1 MYINYININIYFS
14 PVQCVLQWDIS
25 STWGSTC
32 TEIQVKS
39 VYVTLK
45 NFLKLYRSINLNVTS
60 FYLSCLLQFS
70 LHSQFSC
77 LFSYNI
83 TEAAWKVCFHVDY
96 TLCIFLLLAP
106 VYEIL
111 STYAGI
117 WKRNCRKCIDS
128 DRVALAVKTIL
139 KIIQR
144 NLQSSSL

>member
-25 STWGSTC
+25 STWGSTR
-32 TEIQVKS
+32 TEIQVQS

-83 TEAAWKVCFHVDY
+83 TEAAWNVCFMLTTH
-96 TLCIFLLLAP
+96 F
-106 VYEIL
+106 VYSCFWLQFMKSCQFMQEYFWSTTVWWVL
-111 STYAGI
+111 S
-117 WKRNCRKCIDS
+117 
-128 DRVALAVKTIL
+128 
-139 KIIQR
+139 
-144 NLQSSSL
+144 LQSPSWWQTGDLKTTSESLIML

>member
-1 MYINYININIYFS
+1 MYINDLKMYIYFS
-14 PVQCVLQWDIS
+14 PVQCVLQFPPRG
-25 STWGSTC
+25 STW

-39 VYVTLK
+39 VHVTLK
-45 NFLKLYRSINLNVTS
+45 NFLRLYRSINLNVTY

-83 TEAAWKVCFHVDY
+83 NELAWNVCFHVDY

-111 STYAGI
+111 SMYAGI
-117 WKRNCRKCIDS
+117 FWINNNLVS
-128 DRVALAVKTIL
+128 PS
-139 KIIQR
+139 
-144 NLQSSSL
+144 LQSPSWWQTGDLKTTSESLIMR